1 MLESR
6 LLTAEGTWSMIKRG
20 TLRCPRAV
28 SQLAQSRDSKYR
40 DREGHPILWRRW
52 APQSAAQGP
61 HIMGMDWCMAPQ
73 VQLCTCQGLLPHPA
87 TSCHVLP
94 LPSSPPPHCPCGA
107 HLGGPALWH
116 GRSFSG
122 AQMLQSLGC
131 AWLCAVG
138 LLLSARPLGSSGT
151 PAPNSPAVLQ
161 GLAEGT
167 HPKPPS
173 THLCS
178 RQPQGLPAAGHT
190 GPGCPGAK

>member
-73 VQLCTCQGLLPHPA
+73 VQLCTCRGLLPHPA

-94 LPSSPPPHCPCGA
+94 LPSSPPPNTA
-107 HLGGPALWH
+107 
-116 GRSFSG
+116 
-122 AQMLQSLGC
+122 
-131 AWLCAVG
+131 
-138 LLLSARPLGSSGT
+138 
-151 PAPNSPAVLQ
+151 PAVHTSVALLC
-161 GLAEGT
+161 GMAAASVV
-167 HPKPPS
+167 HR
-173 THLCS
+173 CS
-178 RQPQGLPAAGHT
+178 RAWDVPGSVLWDCSYLLVHWVPVGPQPQTAPQCSKG
-190 GPGCPGAK
+190 